1 MIVTKNP
8 RKKTINNMAYSKKD
22 KPLSIRLPEKTKR
35 LIDEEADKNT
45 RDFQD
50 EILVLITE
58 ALHARKYSIKN
69 YT

>member
-1 MIVTKNP
+1 
-8 RKKTINNMAYSKKD
+8 MAYSKKD
-22 KPLSIRLPEKTKR
+22 KNLSIRLPEKTKR

-45 RDFQD
+45 RAFQD
-50 EILVLITE
+50 ELLVLITE

>member
-1 MIVTKNP
+1 MSNIVKA
-8 RKKTINNMAYSKKD
+8 NMAYSKKD

-35 LIDEEADKNT
+35 LIAEEADKNT

-50 EILVLITE
+50 ELLVLIAE
-58 ALHARKYSIKN
+58 ALHQRKFSIKN